1 MAASEGT
8 AFNRTGGATDAHDP
22 ERFDLVVLG
31 AGSGG
36 YACALRAAQLGLAVG
51 LVEKE
56 KVGGTCLHRGCIPA
70 KAMLHAAEVA
80 DSVRNGSQF
89 GIHAAIDKVDLS
101 GVVSYADS
109 VVERIYKGL
118 SGLLSARGVTIIHG
132 EGRLTERDRRAAVAI
147 EDQTYSAPN
156 LILATGSYPR
166 SVPGL
171 EVDGVRIL
179 TSEHAL
185 RLDRL
190 PVSAIVVGGGVV
202 GVEFASAWRSF
213 GVDVTVVEALPRLL
227 SSEDQ
232 SISAALERAFSKRKI
247 NVITDAAISACGPT
261 DGGVRLELTDERQLD
276 AEIMLVA
283 VGRGPQTAD
292 LGFQEAGVD
301 LEDGFVRVTERLETS
316 VPGIYAVGDV
326 VRGPQLAHRGFAQ
339 GIFVAEQIA
348 HERGAF
354 AQAPAPIVD
363 ADIPRV
369 TYCDP
374 EIASV
379 GLTEEEAQSRFGDVE
394 TLTYDLAGNG
404 KSQILKTRGFVKL
417 VRRPNGPVVGVHMI
431 GARVSELAGE
441 AQLITNWDAF
451 PEDVAE
457 LIHAH
462 PTQGEAL
469 GEAHLAL
476 AGKPLHSHR

>member
-1 MAASEGT
+1 MAALYGT
-8 AFNRTGGATDAHDP
+8 ASASEARSAEP
-22 ERFDLVVLG
+22 LDLIVLG

-36 YACALRAAQLGLAVG
+36 YACAFRAAELGLTVG
-51 LVEKE
+51 LVEKD
-56 KVGGTCLHRGCIPA
+56 KVGGTCLHRGCIPT

-89 GIHAAIDKVDLS
+89 GIHAAIDKVDLA
-101 GVVSYADS
+101 GVISYADS
-109 VVERIYKGL
+109 VVDRIYKGL
-118 SGLLSARGVTIIHG
+118 SGLVTSRGITVISG
-132 EGRLTERDRRAAVAI
+132 AGRLVLRDGRPAIAVND
-147 EDQTYSAPN
+147 ETYEAHN
-156 LILATGSYPR
+156 LVLATGSYSR
-166 SVPGL
+166 SLSGL
-171 EVDGVRIL
+171 DVDGVKIL

-190 PVSAIVVGGGVV
+190 PTSAIVLGGGVV

-213 GVDVTVVEALPRLL
+213 GVDVTVVEALPRLV
-227 SSEDQ
+227 SGEDQ
-232 SISAALERAFSKRKI
+232 SISAALERAFRKRKI
-247 NVITDAAISACGPT
+247 NVITDAAMSACQPT
-261 DGGVRLELTDERQLD
+261 DSGVRVELANGQLLE
-276 AEIMLVA
+276 AEILLLA

-292 LGFQEAGVD
+292 LGYQDAGVD

-316 VPGIYAVGDV
+316 IPRVYALGDV
-326 VRGPQLAHRGFAQ
+326 VRGLQLAHRGFAQ
-339 GIFVAEQIA
+339 GIFVAEEIA
-348 HERGAF
+348 HRSGALE
-354 AQAPAPIVD
+354 QAPVPIAD
-363 ADIPRV
+363 AEIPRV

-379 GLTEEEAQSRFGDVE
+379 GLTEEQAQSRFGEVK

-441 AQLITNWDAF
+441 AQLITNWEAF
-451 PEDVAE
+451 PSDVAG

-462 PTQGEAL
+462 PTQSEAL

-476 AGKPLHSHR
+476 AGKPLHAHG